1 MLPDAFVFRV
11 SSTGRL
17 YHCIRSQDGKI
28 ELRHLE
34 CPNEQPAIWDED
46 ELSVYISHGWEI
58 VDVYGESEE
67 SDVNI
72 DSLL

>member
-1 MLPDAFVFRV
+1 MLPDDFVFRV

-17 YHCIRSQDGKI
+17 YHCIRRQDGKI
-28 ELRHLE
+28 ELRRLK
-34 CPNEQPAIWDED
+34 CPNAIPVIWDDD
-46 ELSVYISHGWEI
+46 ELSPYISHGWEI

>member
-1 MLPDAFVFRV
+1 MLPDDFVFRV
-11 SSTGRL
+11 SSTGGL
-17 YHCIRSQDGKI
+17 YHCIRRQDGKI
-28 ELRHLE
+28 ELRRLN
-34 CPNEQPAIWDED
+34 CPNEIPAIWDD
-46 ELSVYISHGWEI
+46 NDVSACISHGWEI